1 MHEAGGISSSRIKVW
16 KRGRAQVRGHRGRGD
31 AAEVGE
37 TRRERRCGTLYVYDN
52 RRNSGGLVVFGAVKV
67 KTRPLGY

>member
-1 MHEAGGISSSRIKVW
+1 MIRFLNFKKENGIQELK
-16 KRGRAQVRGHRGRGD
+16 KGRGD